1 MSSAGL
7 RNTVSHRYVAGGVM
21 VPEVL
26 LPYSRKSVAAF
37 GFLSTKLN
45 TLSLLPSPVKVS
57 AGNQDVS
64 IQCQVQL

>member
-1 MSSAGL
+1 
-7 RNTVSHRYVAGGVM
+7 M